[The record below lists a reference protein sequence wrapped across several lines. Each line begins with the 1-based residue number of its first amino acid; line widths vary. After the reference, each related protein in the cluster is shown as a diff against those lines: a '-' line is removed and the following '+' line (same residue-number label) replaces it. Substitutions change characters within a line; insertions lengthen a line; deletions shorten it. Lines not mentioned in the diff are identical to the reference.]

1 MGALVVRKMSING
14 QEYDVGVDI
23 ASGDSVTVTDRCM
36 KPTAE
41 YPDGSWLHKVGDRVE
56 VATGYFAIE
65 HPGKPSPYFHDG
77 PPFFVV
83 DFGHPP
89 WEKQQNLTEKS
100 TGTGV

>member
-1 MGALVVRKMSING
+1 VARSREILRGGAKLDALVEI
-14 QEYDVGVDI
+14 
-23 ASGDSVTVTDRCM
+23 TDQYL
-36 KPTAE
+36 KPTTE

-65 HPGKPSPYFHDG
+65 HPGKPSPYLHEG

-83 DFGHPP
+83 DFDQPP

-100 TGTGV
+100 TGTGVH